1 MTQNKECTHDYILCH
16 PRGGELGMGPKRKTL
31 SVCNQKRKVYRACKA
46 GIQSENLGSGSRIK
60 CGMTGGLVVLKNK
73 TFYQNLKLKLFMV
86 WVNLKRIF
94 KSGFISFC
102 RNAFVSLSSVL
113 IMVVTLFLIG
123 SILFSSALLKSSL
136 EVIRDKV
143 DINVYFTTVAPEED
157 ILSFKKQIEALP
169 EVAKVEYVSREK
181 ALENFRARHEN
192 DQITLQALDELSDNP
207 LGAVLNVKAKD
218 TAQYES
224 IANYLNQKNL
234 ASGDNSIIDKINYYQ
249 NKDAIERLTKLINSG
264 ERVGFI
270 LAIIFALISILITF
284 NTLRLAIFTAKE
296 EISVMQLVGANY
308 MYVRGPFIVVG
319 ILYGVTAGIL
329 TLILFYPLT
338 YWLNK
343 YTETF
348 FAGNGIF
355 TYYIHNFGQLFLIIM
370 GSGIVI
376 GAISS
381 FLAVR
386 RYLNK

>member
-1 MTQNKECTHDYILCH
+1 MWI
-16 PRGGELGMGPKRKTL
+16 
-31 SVCNQKRKVYRACKA
+31 
-46 GIQSENLGSGSRIK
+46 
-60 CGMTGGLVVLKNK
+60 
-73 TFYQNLKLKLFMV
+73 
-86 WVNLKRIF
+86 NLKRIF

-123 SILFSSALLKSSL
+123 SIIFSSALLKSSL
-136 EVIRDKV
+136 QVIRDKV
-143 DINVYFTTVAPEED
+143 DVNVYFTTDAPETD
-157 ILSFKKQIEALP
+157 ILVLKKQLEALP
-169 EVAKVEYVSREK
+169 EVSKVEYVSREK

-218 TAQYES
+218 TAEYES
-224 IANYLNQKNL
+224 IANYLNQQNV
-234 ASGDNSIIDKINYYQ
+234 SRGDGSIIDKVNYFQ
-249 NKDAIERLTKLINSG
+249 NKEAIDRLNKLISSG
-264 ERVGFI
+264 EKVGLV
-270 LAIIFALISILITF
+270 LAVLFALISVLITF
-284 NTLRLAIFTAKE
+284 NTIRLAIFTSKE

-308 MYVRGPFIVVG
+308 MYIKGPFMVVG
-319 ILYGVTAGIL
+319 ILYGITAGIL

-338 YWLNK
+338 FWMNK

-370 GSGIVI
+370 ASGVAI
-376 GAISS
+376 GAVSS
-381 FLAVR
+381 YLAVR

>member
-1 MTQNKECTHDYILCH
+1 MWI
-16 PRGGELGMGPKRKTL
+16 
-31 SVCNQKRKVYRACKA
+31 
-46 GIQSENLGSGSRIK
+46 
-60 CGMTGGLVVLKNK
+60 
-73 TFYQNLKLKLFMV
+73 
-86 WVNLKRIF
+86 NLKRIF
-94 KSGFISFC
+94 RSGFISFC

-123 SILFSSALLKSSL
+123 GIIFSSALLKSSL

-143 DINVYFTTVAPEED
+143 DVNVYFTTDAQETD
-157 ILSFKKQIEALP
+157 ILGLKKQLEALP
-169 EVAKVEYVSREK
+169 EVSKVEYVSKEK

-192 DQITLQALDELSDNP
+192 DQITLQALDELKDNP

-218 TAQYES
+218 TVQYES
-224 IANYLNQKNL
+224 IANYLNQQNV
-234 ASGDNSIIDKINYYQ
+234 ARGDGSIIDKINYFQ
-249 NKDAIERLTKLINSG
+249 NKDAIERLTKLISSG
-264 ERVGFI
+264 ERVGLI

-284 NTLRLAIFTAKE
+284 NTIRLAIFTSRD

-308 MYVRGPFIVVG
+308 MYIKGPFMVVG

-338 YWLNK
+338 YWLNR

-355 TYYIHNFGQLFLIIM
+355 TYYLHNFGQLFLIIM
-370 GSGIVI
+370 SSGIAI

-381 FLAVR
+381 FMAVR
-386 RYLNK
+386 RYLAK

>member
-1 MTQNKECTHDYILCH
+1 MMWI
-16 PRGGELGMGPKRKTL
+16 
-31 SVCNQKRKVYRACKA
+31 
-46 GIQSENLGSGSRIK
+46 
-60 CGMTGGLVVLKNK
+60 
-73 TFYQNLKLKLFMV
+73 
-86 WVNLKRIF
+86 NLKRIF

-102 RNAFVSLSSVL
+102 RNAFVSLSSIL

-123 SILFSSALLKSSL
+123 SIIFSSALLKSSL

-143 DINVYFTTVAPEED
+143 DVNVYFTTDAQEVD
-157 ILSFKKQIEALP
+157 ILSFKKQVEAMP
-169 EVAKVEYVSREK
+169 EVSKVDYVSREK
-181 ALENFRARHEN
+181 ALENFRVRHQN

-207 LGAVLNVKAKD
+207 LGAVLNIKAKD
-218 TAQYES
+218 TAEYES
-224 IANYLNQKNL
+224 IANYLNQQNI
-234 ASGDNSIIDKINYYQ
+234 SRGDSSIIDKINYLQ
-249 NKDAIERLTKLINSG
+249 NKDAIDRLNKLISSG
-264 ERVGFI
+264 EKVGFI

-284 NTLRLAIFTAKE
+284 NTIRLAIFTAKD

-308 MYVRGPFIVVG
+308 TYIKGPFLVVG
-319 ILYGVTAGIL
+319 ILYGLTAGIL

-338 YWLNK
+338 FWLNR

-370 GSGIVI
+370 TSGIAI

-386 RYLNK
+386 RYLGK

>member
-1 MTQNKECTHDYILCH
+1 
-16 PRGGELGMGPKRKTL
+16 
-31 SVCNQKRKVYRACKA
+31 
-46 GIQSENLGSGSRIK
+46 
-60 CGMTGGLVVLKNK
+60 MTGGLVVLKNK

>member
-1 MTQNKECTHDYILCH
+1 MAWI
-16 PRGGELGMGPKRKTL
+16 
-31 SVCNQKRKVYRACKA
+31 
-46 GIQSENLGSGSRIK
+46 
-60 CGMTGGLVVLKNK
+60 
-73 TFYQNLKLKLFMV
+73 
-86 WVNLKRIF
+86 NLKRIF

-113 IMVVTLFLIG
+113 IMIVTLFLIG
-123 SILFSSALLKSSL
+123 SIIFSSALLKSSL
-136 EVIRDKV
+136 QVIRDKV
-143 DINVYFTTVAPEED
+143 DVNVYFVTNATETE
-157 ILSFKKQIEALP
+157 ILSLKKEIESLP
-169 EVAKVEYVSREK
+169 EVLKVDYVSREK

-224 IANYLNQKNL
+224 ISNYLNQQNI
-234 ASGDNSIIDKINYYQ
+234 SRGDNSIIDKINYLQ
-249 NKDAIERLTKLINSG
+249 NKDAIERLNKLISSG
-264 ERVGFI
+264 EKVGLI

-284 NTLRLAIFTAKE
+284 NTIRLAIFTAKD

-308 MYVRGPFIVVG
+308 MYIKGPFLVVG
-319 ILYGVTAGIL
+319 ILYGFTAGIL

-338 YWLNK
+338 FWLNK

-355 TYYIHNFGQLFLIIM
+355 TYYIHNFGQLFLVIM
-370 GSGIVI
+370 TSGIAI
-376 GAISS
+376 GVISS

-386 RYLNK
+386 RYLNR

>member
-1 MTQNKECTHDYILCH
+1 MMWI
-16 PRGGELGMGPKRKTL
+16 
-31 SVCNQKRKVYRACKA
+31 
-46 GIQSENLGSGSRIK
+46 
-60 CGMTGGLVVLKNK
+60 
-73 TFYQNLKLKLFMV
+73 
-86 WVNLKRIF
+86 NLKRIF

-102 RNAFVSLSSVL
+102 RNVFVSLSAVM

-123 SILFSSALLKSSL
+123 SIIFSSALLKSSL
-136 EVIRDKV
+136 QVIRDKV
-143 DINVYFTTVAPEED
+143 DVNVYFTTDAQEAD
-157 ILSFKKQIEALP
+157 ILSLKKQIESLP
-169 EVAKVEYVSREK
+169 EVSKVEYVSREK
-181 ALENFRARHEN
+181 ALADFRNRHEN

-224 IANYLNQKNL
+224 ISNYLNQQNI
-234 ASGDNSIIDKINYYQ
+234 SRGDNSIIDKVNYLQ
-249 NKDAIERLTKLINSG
+249 NKDAIDRLNKLISSG
-264 ERVGFI
+264 ERVGLI
-270 LAIIFALISILITF
+270 LAIVFALISILITF
-284 NTLRLAIFTAKE
+284 NTIRLTIFTSKE

-308 MYVRGPFIVVG
+308 MYVRGPFMVAG

-338 YWLNK
+338 FWLNR

-355 TYYIHNFGQLFLIIM
+355 TYYIHNFGQLFIIIM
-370 GSGIVI
+370 ASGVAI

>member
-1 MTQNKECTHDYILCH
+1 MMWI
-16 PRGGELGMGPKRKTL
+16 
-31 SVCNQKRKVYRACKA
+31 
-46 GIQSENLGSGSRIK
+46 
-60 CGMTGGLVVLKNK
+60 
-73 TFYQNLKLKLFMV
+73 
-86 WVNLKRIF
+86 NLKRIF

-123 SILFSSALLKSSL
+123 SIIFSSALLKSSL
-136 EVIRDKV
+136 QVIRDKV
-143 DINVYFTTVAPEED
+143 DVNVYFTTDAPETD
-157 ILSFKKQIEALP
+157 ILVLKKQLEALP
-169 EVAKVEYVSREK
+169 EVSKVEYVSREK

-218 TAQYES
+218 TAEYES
-224 IANYLNQKNL
+224 IANYLNQQNV
-234 ASGDNSIIDKINYYQ
+234 SRGDGSIIDKVNYFQ
-249 NKDAIERLTKLINSG
+249 NKEAIDRLNKLISSG
-264 ERVGFI
+264 EKVGLV
-270 LAIIFALISILITF
+270 LAVLFALISVLITF
-284 NTLRLAIFTAKE
+284 NTIRLAIFTSKE

-308 MYVRGPFIVVG
+308 MYIKGPFMVVG
-319 ILYGVTAGIL
+319 ILYGITAGIL

-338 YWLNK
+338 FWMNK

-370 GSGIVI
+370 ASGVAI
-376 GAISS
+376 GAVSS
-381 FLAVR
+381 YLAVR

>member
-1 MTQNKECTHDYILCH
+1 MAWI
-16 PRGGELGMGPKRKTL
+16 
-31 SVCNQKRKVYRACKA
+31 
-46 GIQSENLGSGSRIK
+46 
-60 CGMTGGLVVLKNK
+60 
-73 TFYQNLKLKLFMV
+73 
-86 WVNLKRIF
+86 NLKRIF

-113 IMVVTLFLIG
+113 IMIVTLFLIG
-123 SILFSSALLKSSL
+123 SIIFSSALLKSSL
-136 EVIRDKV
+136 QVIRDKV
-143 DINVYFTTVAPEED
+143 DVNVYFVTNATETE
-157 ILSFKKQIEALP
+157 ILSLKKEIESLP
-169 EVAKVEYVSREK
+169 EVLKVDYVSREK

-224 IANYLNQKNL
+224 ISNYLNQQNI
-234 ASGDNSIIDKINYYQ
+234 SRGDNSIIDKINYLQ
-249 NKDAIERLTKLINSG
+249 NKDAIERLNKLISSG
-264 ERVGFI
+264 EKVGLI

-284 NTLRLAIFTAKE
+284 NTIRLAIFTAKD

-308 MYVRGPFIVVG
+308 MYIKGPFLVVG
-319 ILYGVTAGIL
+319 ILYGFTAGIL

-338 YWLNK
+338 FWLNK

-355 TYYIHNFGQLFLIIM
+355 TYYIHNFGQLFLVIM
-370 GSGIVI
+370 TSGIAI
-376 GAISS
+376 GVISS

>member
-1 MTQNKECTHDYILCH
+1 MWI
-16 PRGGELGMGPKRKTL
+16 
-31 SVCNQKRKVYRACKA
+31 
-46 GIQSENLGSGSRIK
+46 
-60 CGMTGGLVVLKNK
+60 
-73 TFYQNLKLKLFMV
+73 
-86 WVNLKRIF
+86 NLKRIF

-123 SILFSSALLKSSL
+123 GIIFSSALLKSSL

-143 DINVYFTTVAPEED
+143 DVNVYFTTDAQETD
-157 ILSFKKQIEALP
+157 ILGLKKQLEALP
-169 EVAKVEYVSREK
+169 EVSKVEYVSKEK

-192 DQITLQALDELSDNP
+192 DQITLQALDELKDNP

-218 TAQYES
+218 TVQYES
-224 IANYLNQKNL
+224 IANYLNQQNV
-234 ASGDNSIIDKINYYQ
+234 ARGDGSIIDKINYFQ
-249 NKDAIERLTKLINSG
+249 NKDAIDRLTKLISSG
-264 ERVGFI
+264 ERVGLT

-284 NTLRLAIFTAKE
+284 NTIRLAIFTSRD

-308 MYVRGPFIVVG
+308 MYIKGPFMVVG

-338 YWLNK
+338 YWLNR

-355 TYYIHNFGQLFLIIM
+355 TYYLHNFGQLFLIIM
-370 GSGIVI
+370 SSGIAI

-381 FLAVR
+381 FMAVR
-386 RYLNK
+386 RYLAK

>member
-1 MTQNKECTHDYILCH
+1 MWI
-16 PRGGELGMGPKRKTL
+16 
-31 SVCNQKRKVYRACKA
+31 
-46 GIQSENLGSGSRIK
+46 
-60 CGMTGGLVVLKNK
+60 
-73 TFYQNLKLKLFMV
+73 
-86 WVNLKRIF
+86 NLKRIF
-94 KSGFISFC
+94 RSGFISFC

-123 SILFSSALLKSSL
+123 SIIFSSALLKSSL
-136 EVIRDKV
+136 QVIRDKV
-143 DINVYFTTVAPEED
+143 DVNVYFVTDAQESD
-157 ILSFKKQIEALP
+157 ILSLKKEIESLP
-169 EVAKVEYVSREK
+169 EVSKVEYVSREK

-224 IANYLNQKNL
+224 IANYLNQQNI
-234 ASGDNSIIDKINYYQ
+234 SRGDDSIIDKVNYLQ
-249 NKDAIERLTKLINSG
+249 NKDAIDRLNKLISSG
-264 ERVGFI
+264 EKVGLI

-284 NTLRLAIFTAKE
+284 NTIRLAIFTAKD

-308 MYVRGPFIVVG
+308 TYIKGPFLVVG

-338 YWLNK
+338 FWLNK

-355 TYYIHNFGQLFLIIM
+355 TYYIHNFGQLFLVIM
-370 GSGIVI
+370 TSGIAI

-386 RYLNK
+386 RYLGK

>member
-1 MTQNKECTHDYILCH
+1 MWI
-16 PRGGELGMGPKRKTL
+16 
-31 SVCNQKRKVYRACKA
+31 
-46 GIQSENLGSGSRIK
+46 
-60 CGMTGGLVVLKNK
+60 
-73 TFYQNLKLKLFMV
+73 
-86 WVNLKRIF
+86 NLKRIF
-94 KSGFISFC
+94 RSGFISFC

-123 SILFSSALLKSSL
+123 GIIFSSALLKSSL

-143 DINVYFTTVAPEED
+143 DVNVYFTTDAQETD
-157 ILSFKKQIEALP
+157 ILGLKKQLEALP
-169 EVAKVEYVSREK
+169 EVSKVEYVSKEK

-192 DQITLQALDELSDNP
+192 DQITLQALDELKDNP

-218 TAQYES
+218 TVQYES
-224 IANYLNQKNL
+224 IANYLNQQNV
-234 ASGDNSIIDKINYYQ
+234 ARGDGSIIDKINYFQ
-249 NKDAIERLTKLINSG
+249 NKDAIERLTKLISSG
-264 ERVGFI
+264 ERVGLI

-284 NTLRLAIFTAKE
+284 NTIRLAIFTSRD

-308 MYVRGPFIVVG
+308 MYIKGPFMVVG

-338 YWLNK
+338 YWLNR

-355 TYYIHNFGQLFLIIM
+355 TYYLHNFGQLFLIIM
-370 GSGIVI
+370 ASGIAI

-386 RYLNK
+386 RYLNR